1 MGFGIQILKG
11 ACKIFK
17 SSKAKQFLTINKL
30 LENKPLLK
38 FGETS
43 SSSKNFNLKIKPD
56 IKMPA
61 NPKTLTLKNPSIE
74 ITSTGLMNKVRTEA
88 EELGNVSLR
97 LAEKFQNA
105 LTSSKESISRIYN
118 GNKISFRAKGANS
131 IYSKLERVIK
141 KKELNI
147 TTDNEACNII
157 LDGIGGRIQLKN
169 LTKKDVLETLDNIK
183 IDGKNLTKTER
194 KIMLKVFN
202 GENISNKEANTIG
215 KVRRRVKLA
224 LAEKQSTPV
233 VKQTMFSALQ
243 DALNRNIITM
253 KQIEKSNLNPEII
266 KEFKIAKNVEPM
278 QITEINNYI
287 GRDGIPYFTDSQIF
301 QFKELQAL
309 THEEFDILSRS
320 EQGRLF
326 PKSLTKLEKD
336 AIKDSGY
343 TTAQINAK
351 LKNGIVSEIQI
362 RGTGTF
368 GEIEHIAYD
377 SRLVKNTLS
386 HTYDEYQCAVKKLT
400 ADQYTRYNKYLRAC
414 YNHYRNL
421 ELGLKSTKPTLP
433 SEFPSILSEESMRTL
448 HDLDNKLQKKLMKNF
463 TPHFEEANLKATA

>member
-1 MGFGIQILKG
+1 M
-11 ACKIFK
+11 
-17 SSKAKQFLTINKL
+17 
-30 LENKPLLK
+30 E
-38 FGETS
+38 
-43 SSSKNFNLKIKPD
+43 
-56 IKMPA
+56 
-61 NPKTLTLKNPSIE
+61 
-74 ITSTGLMNKVRTEA
+74 
-88 EELGNVSLR
+88 
-97 LAEKFQNA
+97 
-105 LTSSKESISRIYN
+105 
-118 GNKISFRAKGANS
+118 
-131 IYSKLERVIK
+131 
-141 KKELNI
+141 
-147 TTDNEACNII
+147 
-157 LDGIGGRIQLKN
+157 
-169 LTKKDVLETLDNIK
+169 
-183 IDGKNLTKTER
+183 
-194 KIMLKVFN
+194 
-202 GENISNKEANTIG
+202 
-215 KVRRRVKLA
+215 
-224 LAEKQSTPV
+224 
-233 VKQTMFSALQ
+233 
-243 DALNRNIITM
+243 
-253 KQIEKSNLNPEII
+253 QIEKSNLNPEII